1 MKTIFGG
8 IKMKKMISLI
18 LTALMLTACASAPS
32 EVQKEN
38 NVLDSVSEVQSAGP
52 YRPPTSS
59 QSKPESSLEFDTLEN
74 IRKNCQSENKSNAG
88 NVTVKNVRV
97 SEGQTMPVYKLG
109 KCFENTE
116 DIGEFIKEFYGEDLN
131 KNKSKLCWYKDGHSE
146 YFPESPDRYTV
157 DTDCKGA
164 LQYRYDEKGAIYA
177 SVSAC
182 GQFVANT
189 SGCWEHQVAGGEL
202 VSTVDIAAGE
212 KPDDTPYKMYDGG
225 SVTVSRAIQRAQ
237 TQVNKYLKMVYTD
250 KMTCRVN
257 KVEIRKMQDGAY
269 GFEIYFEFV
278 DAQGCIILT
287 NQIYPDDSESF
298 DNGSKPL
305 ISRNIAVAW
314 VFDSKE
320 KINFFSLNTIPLQSE
335 IVTDAQKLLTYK
347 SALDCVHRKLA
358 QSVLYDLDSAVLE
371 YVVTFPAKSGV
382 IRRDKNAEL
391 VGFDE
396 REYLHRKDCDAYLR
410 PCWVFKDY
418 SKNDGHEAVIGG
430 LILVDALTGDVYVY

>member
-1 MKTIFGG
+1 MKN
-8 IKMKKMISLI
+8 KLCVI
-18 LTALMLTACASAPS
+18 LSAVLLTACASAPS

-38 NVLDSVSEVQSAGP
+38 DALDKMESLVQEEKGFVNKQTDSK
-52 YRPPTSS
+52 TDSS
-59 QSKPESSLEFDTLEN
+59 RTDLEFAPLEQ
-74 IRKNCQSENKSNAG
+74 IRKSCKNESIEKEY
-88 NVTVKNVRV
+88 NVKVSSVRV
-97 SEGQTMPVYKLG
+97 SEGQKMPVYKLG

-116 DIGEFIKEFYGEDLN
+116 DIGGFIKEFYGEDVN
-131 KNKSKLCWYKDGHSE
+131 ENKSKLCWYKDGHSE
-146 YFPESPDRYTV
+146 YFPDSPDRYTI

-189 SGCWEHQVAGGEL
+189 PGCWEHQVAGGEL
-202 VSTVDIAAGE
+202 VSTVDIAAGD

-287 NQIYPDDSESF
+287 NQIYADDSESF

-320 KINFFSLNTIPLQSE
+320 KINYFSLNTIPLQSE

-347 SALDCVHRKLA
+347 SALKCVHRQLA

-382 IRRDKNAEL
+382 IRRDKNGEL

-396 REYLHRKDCDAYLR
+396 CEYLHRKDCDAYLR
-410 PCWVFKDY
+410 PCWVFRDY
-418 SKNDGHEAVIGG
+418 SKNNGHQAVLGG

>member
-1 MKTIFGG
+1 
-8 IKMKKMISLI
+8 MKKQLCIL
-18 LTALMLTACASAPS
+18 LTAALFTACASAPS

-38 NVLDSVSEVQSAGP
+38 DVLDRVESAVQGEKGYVSKQSD
-52 YRPPTSS
+52 SS
-59 QSKPESSLEFDTLEN
+59 SAQKNDLEFAPLEQ
-74 IRKNCQSENKSNAG
+74 IRATYENENSENEYNVRVKS
-88 NVTVKNVRV
+88 VRV

-116 DIGEFIKEFYGEDLN
+116 NIVGFIKDFYGEDVN
-131 KNKSKLCWYKDGHSE
+131 QNKSKLTLYKEGHSE
-146 YFPESPDRYTV
+146 YFSDSPDRYTV

-164 LQYRYDEKGAIYA
+164 LQYRCDDKGAIYA

-189 SGCWEHQVAGGEL
+189 PGCWEHQVAGGEL
-202 VSTVDIAAGE
+202 VKTVDIASGE
-212 KPDDTPYKMYDGG
+212 KPDETPYKMYDGG
-225 SVTVSRAIQRAQ
+225 SVTVGRAVERAQ

-287 NQIYPDDSESF
+287 NQIYPADSESF
-298 DNGSKPL
+298 DSGLKPL
-305 ISRNIAVAW
+305 ISCNIAVAW

-320 KINFFSLNTIPLQSE
+320 KINYFSLNTIPLQSE
-335 IVTDAQKLLTYK
+335 IVTDAPKLLTYK
-347 SALDCVHRKLA
+347 SALRCVYRQLA
-358 QSVLYDLDSAVLE
+358 QSVLYDLDSAALE
-371 YVVTFPAKSGV
+371 YVVTYPAKSGV
-382 IRRDKNAEL
+382 IRRDKNGDL
-391 VGFDE
+391 LGFDE

-410 PCWVFKDY
+410 PCWVFRDY
-418 SKNDGHEAVIGG
+418 SKNDGHHSVVGG
-430 LILVDALTGDVYVY
+430 IIIVDALTGDVYVY

>member
-1 MKTIFGG
+1 MKN
-8 IKMKKMISLI
+8 KLCVI
-18 LTALMLTACASAPS
+18 LSAVLLTACASAPS

-38 NVLDSVSEVQSAGP
+38 DALDKMESLVQEEKGFVNKQTDSK
-52 YRPPTSS
+52 TDSS
-59 QSKPESSLEFDTLEN
+59 RTDLEFAPLEQ
-74 IRKNCQSENKSNAG
+74 IRKSCENESIENEY
-88 NVTVKNVRV
+88 NVKVSSVRV
-97 SEGQTMPVYKLG
+97 SEGQKMPVYKLG

-116 DIGEFIKEFYGEDLN
+116 NIVGFIKEFYGEDVDE
-131 KNKSKLCWYKDGHSE
+131 NKSKLCWYKDGHSE
-146 YFPESPDRYTV
+146 YFPDSPDRYTV

-189 SGCWEHQVAGGEL
+189 PGCWEHQVAGGEL

-212 KPDDTPYKMYDGG
+212 KPDDNPYKMYDGG

-287 NQIYPDDSESF
+287 NQIYADDSESF

-314 VFDSKE
+314 VFDSKD
-320 KINFFSLNTIPLQSE
+320 KINYFSLNTIPLQSE

-347 SALDCVHRKLA
+347 SALKCVHRQLA

-382 IRRDKNAEL
+382 IRRDKNGEL

-396 REYLHRKDCDAYLR
+396 CEYLHRKDCDAYLR
-410 PCWVFKDY
+410 PCWVFRDY
-418 SKNDGHEAVIGG
+418 SKNDGHQAVLGG